1 MRFDKMKP
9 LSGLALA
16 LGVLLAVLASR
27 SPCFAEESV
36 KPAGVAQ
43 AQPAPAPATPEQ
55 AKPPAAAEPETKAA
69 PEESA
74 VQIDVPSRPVAFVR
88 GSSDWE
94 NGFKSIKAAFDKI
107 DEALK
112 KDGLAPAGHPFTVF
126 TSTDDNGFKFEA
138 MVPLKEKPQ
147 GKEELSPDVK
157 LGASPSGKAI
167 KFQHRGAYDDID
179 STYDLITAYLDE
191 KGLEAQNQFIEE
203 YLTDTK
209 DTDDDSLEVDIYVF
223 VK

>member
-138 MVPLKEKPQ
+138 MVPLRKSRKARRNSLPMSNSAR
-147 GKEELSPDVK
+147 LLLARRSSSSIAAPMTTLIPPMISSPPISMK
-157 LGASPSGKAI
+157 
-167 KFQHRGAYDDID
+167 RD
-179 STYDLITAYLDE
+179 SRRRT
-191 KGLEAQNQFIEE
+191 N
-203 YLTDTK
+203 
-209 DTDDDSLEVDIYVF
+209 SLKNI
-223 VK
+223 